1 MFTITVTQD
10 IRRPPEAVF
19 AFAGDYANDPK
30 WRQGVEDMVY
40 DTEGQTR
47 VGTRTREKMRSMG
60 RLAETVAEIVYY
72 SSARTAFRSLSG
84 PVSCEGHRE
93 FAAIPEGTRFTYS
106 LTLKPTGFLK
116 LIEFLLQPTFDKRIR
131 KDVQRLKEQLE
142 SGG

>member
-10 IRRPPEAVF
+10 IRRSPEAVF

-30 WRQGVEDMVY
+30 WRQGVETMVY
-40 DTEGQTR
+40 EMNGGPV
-47 VGTRTREKMRSMG
+47 VGARTRETMRSMG
-60 RLAETVAEIVYY
+60 AVGTTVAEIIDY
-72 SSARTAFRSLSG
+72 SPTRTAFRSLSG

-93 FAAIPEGTRFTYS
+93 FATIPEGTRFSYS

-116 LIEFLLQPTFDKRIR
+116 LIEFLLRPMFDKQIR

-142 SGG
+142 SAD